1 MTSIDSVCC
10 REPLPEWAPSGLRM
24 IRAIGRLA
32 RALERRR
39 WERAFEDAKD
49 QLRRLTRIDDRFEKD
64 IFFD

>member
-24 IRAIGRLA
+24 IRAIRRLT

-39 WERAFEDAKD
+39 WERAFADAKD
-49 QLRRLTRIDDRFEKD
+49 QIRRLTRIDHRFEND